1 MSYLGGNNEP
11 LVTNWRRSSL
21 TKARFANLHLQKP
34 MVGGRNKWTR
44 SSTSAFSQP
53 EDQEHGMDGR
63 SKWDGYDRHSR
74 RRGQEGFIISGD
86 AVAMGVLGNPTPQRS
101 SQNRQ
106 GSQYFRTVTHDH
118 SRDSAYMSAFIFRGV
133 YSIDEA
139 LTGSCQGRH
148 SRELRN

>member
-1 MSYLGGNNEP
+1 MSYLGRNNKQ

-44 SSTSAFSQP
+44 SSTSAFSRP
-53 EDQEHGMDGR
+53 EGEEHCMDGR

-86 AVAMGVLGNPTPQRS
+86 AVAMGVLGNPTPQHS
-101 SQNRQ
+101 NQNGQ
-106 GSQYFRTVTHDH
+106 GSQYFRTVTH

-133 YSIDEA
+133 YLIDEA
-139 LTGSCQGRH
+139 LTGSCQERY